1 MRLLSSRRA
10 EFTARP
16 DVSRL
21 AATGRRLKTLLS
33 GDAGRLA
40 ADLEAPGTAWPLAC
54 VGVIVVGG
62 GLYGATL
69 GGWRAP
75 LQAVFTAAKFPLLV
89 LLTCGGNALLNGLLA
104 QVLGLGIS
112 VRQSTLTILMSF
124 ALMAMVLAALSPVM
138 LFLLLNT
145 PPLSAGPSA
154 SHSLLLTTHVAV
166 IAFAGV
172 VANRRLLRLLVRL
185 TGRPGAGRAILCAWL
200 TGNLLLGSQLAWVL
214 RPFVGSPGL
223 PIQFLRPDPLHGNFF
238 ESVAHALRHLLF

>member
-10 EFTARP
+10 ESTARRRVFRP
-16 DVSRL
+16 
-21 AATGRRLKTLLS
+21 AAAGRRLKTLLT
-33 GDAGRLA
+33 GDAERLSA
-40 ADLEAPGTAWPLAC
+40 YLAEPGPAWPLAC
-54 VGVIVVGG
+54 VGVIVIGG

-89 LLTCGGNALLNGLLA
+89 LLTCGGNAGLNGLLA
-104 QVLGLGIS
+104 QVLGLGLS

-124 ALMAMVLAALSPVM
+124 ALMATVLAALSPVM

-145 PPLSAGPSA
+145 PPLAAGPSA
-154 SHSLLLTTHVAV
+154 SHSVLLTAHVAV

-172 VANRRLLRLLVRL
+172 VANRRLLRLLARL
-185 TGRPGAGRAILCAWL
+185 TDRAGASRAILFAWL
-200 TGNLLLGSQLAWVL
+200 SGNLLLGSQLAWIL
-214 RPFVGSPGL
+214 RPFVGSPRL

-238 ESVAHALRHLLF
+238 ESVAHALRHLLP